1 MKYAINETVLAYTA
15 LFHHK
20 AIILDARAEKQPS
33 GHISHIYT
41 LSILNPDGTELTQV
55 DLEECAI
62 IADPAKVDANFT
74 HRKVKSVIRVIAS
87 ETEIILS
94 EAGYKADIEAW
105 KEEVRM
111 NETLSEEE
119 KQKEIE
125 DLDAE
130 LEQAVKSATKAKGT
144 LPKLHRAAWSLLE
157 HFFSNH
163 IRIGHRV
170 TPEIWHDV
178 LYLNF
183 LNSLPS
189 VGADGV
195 EPSYANAHSAIV
207 PLPLAA

>member
-55 DLEECAI
+55 DLEECSI

-74 HRKVKSVIRVIAS
+74 HRKVKTVLRAIAD
-87 ETEIILS
+87 ETEKILS
-94 EAGYKADIEAW
+94 EAGCKADIEAW

-111 NETLSEEE
+111 DETLSEDVKLKKLEA
-119 KQKEIE
+119 
-125 DLDAE
+125 LDME
-130 LEQAVKSATKAKGT
+130 LEQAVKSASEAKGT
-144 LPKLHRAAWSLLE
+144 LPKLHKAAWSYLE

-170 TPEIWHDV
+170 TPEIWRDLLH
-178 LYLNF
+178 LNY
-183 LNSLPS
+183 LNSLLS
-189 VGADGV
+189 VGADGAK
-195 EPSYANAHSAIV
+195 PSYASAHSAIV